1 MIATTLNWSDDISA
15 APRGELVETVMTST
29 RNGKPVEHRKS
40 EHVSPKILAL
50 TKCGKIVS
58 TYWTPGKKTASGSV
72 LDAAKW
78 SGMAT
83 GEEPV
88 LWALWPN
95 AGDLAQLLDAGVED
109 DMPGEIRLGDLVSAE
124 ASR

>member
-1 MIATTLNWSDDISA
+1 MIMTTLKWSDDASA
-15 APRGELVETVMTST
+15 APKGELVETVTTST
-29 RNGKPVEHRKS
+29 RNGKSVEHRKS

-58 TYWTPGKKTASGSV
+58 TYWMPGKRTASGGV

-78 SGMAT
+78 SGLAT

-88 LWALWPN
+88 LWALWPD
-95 AGDLAQLLDAGVED
+95 AVALADLHAMGVED
-109 DMPGEIRLGDLVSAE
+109 DMPGEIRLGDITSLE
-124 ASR
+124 ARA